1 MTPKERL
8 SNHLFTQKKKHVFQ
22 TPTCDLWVC
31 WPHQLPPFV
40 GLNPAEPS
48 LFLTEP
54 NGMGGEMMED
64 TMETCNSEGDTWS
77 DHFVATK
84 NRRNESNLGVWAF
97 EGLWIFKLRPTT
109 KDPPWQSSCYL
120 AGITGCFGFGMLET
134 TWRHSLTLKIVS
146 FNTFVIISPTRPVAS
161 SSFSRLGN
169 KFADDQQCK
178 WI

>member
-1 MTPKERL
+1 
-8 SNHLFTQKKKHVFQ
+8 
-22 TPTCDLWVC
+22 
-31 WPHQLPPFV
+31 
-40 GLNPAEPS
+40 
-48 LFLTEP
+48 
-54 NGMGGEMMED
+54 MMED

-146 FNTFVIISPTRPVAS
+146 FNTCVILCNYITHPP
-161 SSFSRLGN
+161 SRLQLLFSPWKQICGRPAMQMDIN
-169 KFADDQQCK
+169 GEPKSWRETRNLTWNPAHVIGLKKLEVDLWQTCEPNVQEHE
-178 WI
+178 I